1 MTNSVPAGSSRKRRL
16 IIAGVAAIAA
26 IAVLAWFR
34 GWREGEQTVF
44 QGYVEGNLVYLS
56 PESAGRIDEL
66 MLTEGQT
73 AKPDQIAFRMESSL
87 QIAQRNEAAAKL
99 NQIRSQLEDLRAAQ
113 QRPEQIDILRA
124 QEDQAKAALDLAR
137 TELQRQR
144 TLFDRGYTAKANLD
158 QAQTSFDRNS
168 AALSEAQ
175 RQITAAELGAR
186 SAAID
191 AGEASV
197 RAAEAGL
204 VQAETV
210 LTKRDVLVPTESR
223 VQEIFFRAGEVVNA
237 GQPVLSLLPPQ
248 NLKYRFYVPAPVLA
262 TLRVGQEI
270 GITCDSCA
278 PDLRARVSFMSS
290 QAEFTPPVIF
300 SDEER
305 AKLVF
310 KVEALPVT
318 PVELPIGLPLKA
330 RTNIAPSTA
339 G

>member
-16 IIAGVAAIAA
+16 IIAGAVAVAI
-26 IAVLAWFR
+26 IALLAWYR
-34 GWREGEQTVF
+34 GFGEGEQTVF
-44 QGYVEGNLVYLS
+44 QGYVEGNLVYLA
-56 PESAGRIDEL
+56 PESAGRIDAL
-66 MLTEGQT
+66 MLTEGET
-73 AKPDQIAFRMESSL
+73 ALPNQIAFRMESSL
-87 QIAQRNEAAAKL
+87 QIAQRNEASAKL
-99 NQIRSQLEDLRAAQ
+99 NQVASQLEDLRAAQ

-124 QEDQAKAALDLAR
+124 QEDQAKSALDLAR
-137 TELQRQR
+137 TELQRQK
-144 TLFDRGYTAKANLD
+144 TLFERGYTSKAALD
-158 QAQTSFDRNS
+158 QAQTTFDRAT
-168 AALSEAQ
+168 AALAEAQ

-191 AGEASV
+191 AGEAAM

-210 LTKRDVLVPTESR
+210 LTKRDIRAPVESR
-223 VQEIFFRAGEVVNA
+223 VQEIFFRAGEVVNV

-262 TLRVGQEI
+262 KLRVGQDI
-270 GITCDSCA
+270 GVTCDSCP
-278 PDLRARVSFMSS
+278 PDLRARISFMSRE
-290 QAEFTPPVIF
+290 AEFTPPVIF

-310 KVEALPVT
+310 KIEAMPLT
-318 PVELPIGLPLKA
+318 PVDLPIGLPLKA
-330 RTNIAPSTA
+330 RTTIAPPAA